1 MNAVVFGAEVLD
13 GCNSTS
19 SKIHLAFL
27 QFHSKSEAMTTEVQ
41 HLLKMKKILRFHI
54 WLCIIVRHKTLDIS
68 QTEQALL
75 LL

>member
-41 HLLKMKKILRFHI
+41 HFLKMKKIWRVHI
-54 WLCIIVRHKTLDIS
+54 WTN
-68 QTEQALL
+68 
-75 LL
+75 

>member
-19 SKIHLAFL
+19 SKIHLAFS

-41 HLLKMKKILRFHI
+41 HLVKMKKIWRVHI
-54 WLCIIVRHKTLDIS
+54 WTN
-68 QTEQALL
+68 
-75 LL
+75 